1 VTGFGP
7 RRAPSGGDVAVALTH
22 RWNRLHV
29 RGRAIYKARLRGCYV
44 MRRFNLLDLLLVG
57 AVVAALAYVG
67 SFDFQRLR
75 QRNGTASAPAA
86 VEARP

>member
-1 VTGFGP
+1 
-7 RRAPSGGDVAVALTH
+7 
-22 RWNRLHV
+22 
-29 RGRAIYKARLRGCYV
+29 